1 MKVNIPLIYHEKG
14 QPTSGRVQIIN
25 NTSSDGKYYYNDE
38 LTLIA
43 YPETGVEFDSWS
55 DKNKDS
61 VRDIVLDKAEISL
74 QAVFKGTPVTGIED
88 IESAAITTGKG
99 FIMVKNVANANAKV
113 TVVSISGR
121 LQAQEAVSGDTR
133 IDVPQGIY
141 VVVLESGSD
150 VKRVKVIVK

>member
-99 FIMVKNVANANAKV
+99 FIKVKNVANAKV

-121 LQAQEAVSGDTR
+121 LQAQEKVSGDTR

-150 VKRVKVIVK
+150 VKRTKVIVK

>member
-1 MKVNIPLIYHEKG
+1 M
-14 QPTSGRVQIIN
+14 
-25 NTSSDGKYYYNDE
+25 
-38 LTLIA
+38 
-43 YPETGVEFDSWS
+43 EFDSWS

-99 FIMVKNVANANAKV
+99 FIMVKNVANAKV

-121 LQAQEAVSGDTR
+121 LQAQEKVSGDTR

-150 VKRVKVIVK
+150 VKQVKVIVK